1 MSSPTP
7 FDAPSK
13 LYQPDASESISL
25 FISLTCISLMSLLF
39 GRKTA
44 GTTIH
49 NLNYARWLVVGLYVT
64 SWLFSFMAAMLVQ
77 TNNDNLV
84 SCTISVFSCII
95 LYAFSKILIYLF
107 LAERVHVVT
116 SIGVT
121 RWNSRLYKL
130 NLGLVS
136 PYLGILTLAIIYRV
150 AVLDNEK
157 HCQIGLQ
164 KEAAIPL
171 IAYDIFISSWLTFL
185 FVRSLISSTSMLQG
199 PSKSKLREVAR
210 RTMIGSAVALVLSS
224 ANIATI
230 VYYEGHQRGL
240 LCLGLCTVDVTL
252 NAITIHWVTSRG
264 PKSSGRTGSGD
275 RDATGGG
282 GVGPADPRYQ
292 PFGGQG
298 TYHGHGFPG
307 PEKHLN
313 PLESHISV
321 TVESYVEEYHQM
333 RYGRSSE
340 SPDYQY

>member
-1 MSSPTP
+1 MASTTP
-7 FDAPSK
+7 FDSSST
-13 LYQPDASESISL
+13 LYRPDTEESISL
-25 FISLTCISLMSLLF
+25 FVSLICISLMSLLF

-49 NLNYARWLVVGLYVT
+49 TLNYARWLVVGLYIT
-64 SWLFSFMAAMLVQ
+64 SWLFSLMAAMLVQ
-77 TNNDNLV
+77 TNNNNMI
-84 SCTISVFSCII
+84 SCEISVFSCII
-95 LYAFSKILIYLF
+95 LYALSKIFIYLF

-116 SIGVT
+116 SIGIT
-121 RWNSRLYKL
+121 RWNSKLYKL

-136 PYLGILTLAIIYRV
+136 PYLGILALAIIYRV
-150 AVLDNEK
+150 AEIENG
-157 HCQIGLQ
+157 HCKIGLK

-171 IAYDIFISSWLTFL
+171 IGYDIFISSWLTFL
-185 FVRSLISSTSMLQG
+185 FVRSLMSSTSMLQG

-210 RTMIGSAVALVLSS
+210 RTMIGSAIALVLSS

-230 VYYEGHQRGL
+230 VYFEGHQRGL

-264 PKSSGRTGSGD
+264 SKSSRSGGSVDRTGGV
-275 RDATGGG
+275 GGA
-282 GVGPADPRYQ
+282 VGPADPRYQ

-298 TYHGHGFPG
+298 TFHGHGFPG

-340 SPDYQY
+340 SPDYR